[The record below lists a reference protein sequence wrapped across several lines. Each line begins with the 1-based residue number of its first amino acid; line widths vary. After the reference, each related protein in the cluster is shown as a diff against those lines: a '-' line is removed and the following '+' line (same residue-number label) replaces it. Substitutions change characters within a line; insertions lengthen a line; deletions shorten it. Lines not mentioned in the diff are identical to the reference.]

1 MGDSLSPSSLSWH
14 KLSSYMASRMPPVH
28 WKKKKML
35 NHLLYETLIVYCHE
49 HRPNF
54 TMLFESSPWLS
65 RWLPISLTTAFPINM
80 ASLTFLWL
88 MRTKMSLPLPSLTKT
103 ATGQA
108 RNSQRPS
115 SFLMAR
121 TNPKGEPPPGLGTN
135 LAGQGLI
142 STKLLSRL
150 IATDNILVHIPI
162 AYYYSSALA

>member
-1 MGDSLSPSSLSWH
+1 MYGGFALSLHPLLSQIKLLHGKSNVSCALKEEKDVKSSVVGNLNCLLSRTQ
-14 KLSSYMASRMPPVH
+14 A
-28 WKKKKML
+28 
-35 NHLLYETLIVYCHE
+35 
-49 HRPNF
+49 NF
-54 TMLFESSPWLS
+54 TMLFESSPWLC

-121 TNPKGEPPPGLGTN
+121 TNPKGKPPPGLGTN

-142 STKLLSRL
+142 STRLLSRL
-150 IATDNILVHIPI
+150 TATDNILVHIPM
-162 AYYYSSALA
+162 AYYSSALV